1 MDIRI
6 FAHSFLLCLI
16 TMTYPLR
23 VHSETLT
30 LADAERIAA
39 QRDSLASVYSS
50 RSEAARE
57 MAISAQQLTD
67 PKLRLGALSLPV
79 DSFRF
84 DQEPMTQ
91 FQIGIQQSFSRGD
104 TRKIAGQRYESLGS
118 VQDALMADRYRKTL
132 LEVRQIY
139 VEAVLH
145 QRIGS
150 VLQESE
156 AVLHEIG
163 ELVSD
168 YHATGRSSQE
178 EVLNARLELSRVE
191 DRVIASQQRV
201 EEVRAQLAR
210 LIGAP
215 AQRTISNQWPELV
228 YRADPAIKAD
238 PIDQHPQVAAV
249 TAKIEYAQYTE
260 QLAEQQ
266 YKPAYTLDFGYGIRS
281 GADPARGDRSDLI
294 SVVLTMDLPFFRQK
308 RQDRV
313 LAARIAETQAAMHK
327 RDDIYRRLG
336 SEIEQQEVA
345 LRRVQ
350 QRLALYRDD
359 LLPQASDH
367 STAAMDS
374 YSDATG
380 SLVDLLRAWNIEYEL
395 RIDQARLEAEA
406 LQLNA
411 ALIYLAGGETS

>member
-1 MDIRI
+1 
-6 FAHSFLLCLI
+6 
-16 TMTYPLR
+16 MTHPLR
-23 VHSETLT
+23 VHAEALT
-30 LADAERIAA
+30 LADAERMAT
-39 QRDSLASVYSS
+39 QRDSKASVYSS

-57 MAISAQQLTD
+57 MAVSAQQFAD

-91 FQIGIQQSFSRGD
+91 FQIGIQQSFARGD

-118 VQDALMADRYRKTL
+118 VQDALMADRSRKTL
-132 LEVRQIY
+132 LEVRHLY
-139 VEAVLH
+139 VEVVLH
-145 QRIGS
+145 QRIGAE
-150 VLQESE
+150 LRESE
-156 AVLHEIG
+156 AVLHDIG

-168 YHATGRSSQE
+168 YYATGRSSQE
-178 EVLNARLELSRVE
+178 EVLNAGLELGRVG
-191 DRVIASQQRV
+191 DRIIATQQHV

-215 AQRTISNQWPELV
+215 AQHAISTQWPKLV
-228 YRADPAIKAD
+228 YRVDAAIKAD
-238 PIDQHPQVAAV
+238 LIDRHPQVAAV
-249 TAKIEYAQYTE
+249 TAEIEYAQYAE

-266 YKPAYTLDFGYGIRS
+266 YKPSYTLDFGYGIRS
-281 GADPARGDRSDLI
+281 GADPSRGDRSDLL
-294 SVVLTMDLPFFRQK
+294 SVVLTMDLPFFRQN

-313 LAARIAETQAAMHK
+313 LAARIAETQAVMHT

-336 SEIEQQEVA
+336 SELEQQEVA

-350 QRLALYRDD
+350 ERLALYRDD
-359 LLPQASDH
+359 LLPQARDH
-367 STAAMDS
+367 SAAAMDA
-374 YSDATG
+374 YSDSTG
-380 SLVDLLRAWNIEYEL
+380 SLIDLLRAWNIEYEL
-395 RIDQARLEAEA
+395 RMDRARLEAEA